1 MTTIFL
7 QHCSLIGASTTLML
21 RFVFLLIQKQPY
33 STWLKP
39 LLKADISGVLLGI
52 AGGYSGCLVSTWMSG
67 FSQQWLV
74 ILLSACLGAFL
85 VGWILQMVLERLVW
99 RRLGWA

>member
-1 MTTIFL
+1 MTITIL
-7 QHCSLIGASTTLML
+7 LRSALIGACTALIL

-39 LLKADISGVLLGI
+39 LLKAGISGVLLGI
-52 AGGYSGCLVSTWMSG
+52 AGGYAGYLVSTWVSG

-74 ILLSACLGAFL
+74 ILLSACLAAFI